1 MQFPVMGMAGI
12 ALGVADVKVFARELS
27 EKAVSQSRDLMEKRH
42 AEMKDGRGRRRGP
55 RISIHHF
62 EEVEWIPFLP
72 WFLAVKSE

>member
-55 RISIHHF
+55 KDFGSSFWGSWMAPI
-62 EEVEWIPFLP
+62 LP

>member
-55 RISIHHF
+55 KDFDTSFWGSWMDPIF
-62 EEVEWIPFLP
+62 PGF
-72 WFLAVKSE
+72 